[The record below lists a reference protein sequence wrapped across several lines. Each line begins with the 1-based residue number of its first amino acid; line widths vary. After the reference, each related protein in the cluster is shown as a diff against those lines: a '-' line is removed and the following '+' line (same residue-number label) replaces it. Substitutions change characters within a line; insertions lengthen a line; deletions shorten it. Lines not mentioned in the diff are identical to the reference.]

1 MLHVYHIRDKD
12 CRVFTVLSF
21 IAYLYWELSVVMECS
36 PYCID
41 VPIYF
46 TIVFPL
52 HRCMSV
58 MILIRKQRSSRKR
71 KDRLIAIASVY
82 SICINAK
89 ISCVKYLL
97 GLWIER
103 ILVIDYVMD
112 EIHYAWRL
120 FPI

>member
-12 CRVFTVLSF
+12 CRVFIVLSF
-21 IAYLYWELSVVMECS
+21 TAYLYWELSIVMECS

-58 MILIRKQRSSRKR
+58 TILIRKQSSWRQR
-71 KDRLIAIASVY
+71 KDRFIAILF

-103 ILVIDYVMD
+103 RLVIDYAMD

-120 FPI
+120 FPM

>member
-1 MLHVYHIRDKD
+1 
-12 CRVFTVLSF
+12 
-21 IAYLYWELSVVMECS
+21 MESS

-58 MILIRKQRSSRKR
+58 MILIRKQSSWRQR
-71 KDRLIAIASVY
+71 KDRFIAIASVY
-82 SICINAK
+82 SICINAN

-103 ILVIDYVMD
+103 KLVIDYAMD
-112 EIHYAWRL
+112 EIHYAWIL
-120 FPI
+120 FPM